1 MPTNVVDSHEATT
14 ITMTLPPRMQ
24 PILDS
29 LTGETP
35 GKKIAH
41 LFVSE
46 IRCKLEA
53 CEQERLD
60 LEIKYGME
68 YAEFKEQLEAEALG
82 DEFGYELEMDAM
94 RWGDLIAEK
103 QHWLQQLRLA
113 KELLQ

>member
-1 MPTNVVDSHEATT
+1 MPTNIVDSQAATA
-14 ITMTLPPRMQ
+14 ITMTLPPQMQ
-24 PILDS
+24 PLLDS

-35 GKKIAH
+35 DQKIAH

-46 IRCKLEA
+46 VRCKLEA

-68 YAEFKEQLEAEALG
+68 YAEFKEQLEAGALG
-82 DEFGYELEMDAM
+82 EEFGYELEMDAM
-94 RWGDLIAEK
+94 RWDDLITEK

-113 KELLQ
+113 KDLFQ

>member
-1 MPTNVVDSHEATT
+1 MSGTATAT
-14 ITMTLPPRMQ
+14 SVTMTLPQKMQ

-35 GKKIAH
+35 DKKIAH
-41 LFVSE
+41 LLLSE
-46 IRCKLEA
+46 IRRKLEA

-68 YAEFKEQLEAEALG
+68 YAEFKQQLEAGALG

-94 RWGDLIAEK
+94 RWDDLVAEK
-103 QHWLQQLRLA
+103 KHWFQQLQLA